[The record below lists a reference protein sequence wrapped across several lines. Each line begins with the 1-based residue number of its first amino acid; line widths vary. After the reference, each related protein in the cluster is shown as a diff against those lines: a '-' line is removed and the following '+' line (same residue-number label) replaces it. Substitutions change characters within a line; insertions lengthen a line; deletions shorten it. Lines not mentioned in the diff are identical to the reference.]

1 MILACA
7 FLLVLVLYSPI
18 GSPENYVQNSYYT
31 KNQGV
36 SFSGKIQ
43 NAPRGGFYISTKS
56 SPSILAN
63 SSIESANVIEPNSNI
78 SLEGNSINVQPLEY
92 NSEIKSIPSY
102 AVAKRSGHISTAATA
117 TMQDATYSVASK
129 SNVMQ
134 NEKNSGGSLGGSLG
148 ATIISQTKNENNTNP
163 QLNEFIA
170 LNSIDLS
177 IFSDLTPKQ
186 GGGYT
191 PGSGATDP
199 GEDPTEEPLPVP
211 DGFWLLLFMAIGYAA
226 FKYLKKEPQT
236 V

>member
-1 MILACA
+1 
-7 FLLVLVLYSPI
+7 
-18 GSPENYVQNSYYT
+18 
-31 KNQGV
+31 
-36 SFSGKIQ
+36 
-43 NAPRGGFYISTKS
+43 
-56 SPSILAN
+56 
-63 SSIESANVIEPNSNI
+63 
-78 SLEGNSINVQPLEY
+78 
-92 NSEIKSIPSY
+92 
-102 AVAKRSGHISTAATA
+102 
-117 TMQDATYSVASK
+117 MQDATYSVTSK